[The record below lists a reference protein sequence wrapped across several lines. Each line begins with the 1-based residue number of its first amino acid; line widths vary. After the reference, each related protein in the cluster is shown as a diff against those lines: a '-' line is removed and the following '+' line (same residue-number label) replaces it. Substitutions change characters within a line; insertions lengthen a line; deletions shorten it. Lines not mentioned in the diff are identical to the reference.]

1 MKIHVTDAIWL
12 NDSGVC
18 SMEYLAELSGLS
30 LAELHDLVDSGVIVP
45 VDPAA
50 DPASFHLHY
59 VVTANTARRLRDD
72 FELDPHGV
80 AMALILL
87 GRIHFLENELQAR

>member
-18 SMEYLAELSGLS
+18 SMEYLADLSGLS
-30 LAELHDLVDSGVIVP
+30 LAEVHDLVDSGVIVP

-50 DPASFHLHY
+50 HPASFHLHSI
-59 VVTANTARRLRDD
+59 VTAITARRLRDD
-72 FELDPHGV
+72 FELDQHGV
-80 AMALILL
+80 AVALLLL